1 MAKDYKEIKGKLDQ
15 KKISLRQI
23 LEAIKKDE
31 KILNAKKVG
40 LEVLKNKKAKEN
52 QKPEN
57 KGQNNKPS
65 SPSDNK
71 PNTNNKANN
80 NDSKSNTNNKS
91 KDDDKKTSE
100 DAEKLK
106 KEKFREALVNLK
118 MAYKR
123 ALSVLERAE
132 NYMKTAKMSEAKR
145 AKLEVL
151 VIRQKLILEKVR
163 ILIEKLEAKA

>member
-1 MAKDYKEIKGKLDQ
+1 MAKDYKEIKAKLDQ
-15 KKISLRQI
+15 KKISLKQI
-23 LEAIKKDE
+23 LEAIKKDA
-31 KILNAKKVG
+31 KTLNDKKVG
-40 LEVLKNKKAKEN
+40 LEALQNKKAKEN

-71 PNTNNKANN
+71 PNTNNKANT
-80 NDSKSNTNNKS
+80 NDNKS
-91 KDDDKKTSE
+91 KDDEKTSE
-100 DAEKLK
+100 DAAKIK
-106 KEKFREALVNLK
+106 NEKFRKALVNLK

-123 ALSVLERAE
+123 ALAVLERAE
-132 NYMKTAKMSEAKR
+132 NYMETAKMPKAKR

-163 ILIEKLEAKA
+163 ILIEKLEANA